1 MLRTRI
7 FGLNAV
13 PRWLPGCECAVIDGI
28 EQSSST
34 LAAAT
39 IVIFA
44 DSVCFEKFD

>member
-7 FGLNAV
+7 LRANAV
-13 PRWLPGCECAVIDGI
+13 PRWLPGYECAVIDGI
-28 EQSSST
+28 DQPSST

>member
-1 MLRTRI
+1 MLPTRI
-7 FGLNAV
+7 LEANAV
-13 PRWLPGCECAVIDGI
+13 RRWLPGCECEVIDGI
-28 EQSSST
+28 DQSSST